1 MDATAA
7 GLQSQFK
14 AAAALPAVIAAAPA
28 VFVAAAFFH
37 CCAGKGPD
45 GAVTKSKEQNMAD
58 MVRTNLRHF
67 FSKTAILF
75 FFCFNSVVF
84 AGVQLDQQGGMHGM
98 QLVNPPG
105 FGIPKNMDTYSK
117 SFSTSLSPPITR
129 SPSPSLFSIPPL
141 PAPLAAR
148 MIITGISWATHICCR
163 H

>member
-1 MDATAA
+1 MLQQQVCSRNSKLLLLSLQLLPLLLLFLLLPRFFIVAQEKVQTALSPRA
-7 GLQSQFK
+7 RSRIWQ
-14 AAAALPAVIAAAPA
+14 IWCAPIFGTSSA
-28 VFVAAAFFH
+28 KQRFY
-37 CCAGKGPD
+37 
-45 GAVTKSKEQNMAD
+45 S
-58 MVRTNLRHF
+58 
-67 FSKTAILF
+67 